1 MKQLYN
7 KYVNYIVIALFV
19 LLGLKSCQ
27 SCSRQRTIEW
37 QTTKYEAQ
45 IDTLNNTIDNY
56 IGDIKVLEDSI
67 EMYRFKMGLIEKDNE
82 RLVESN
88 QRIQRNNT
96 TLINTNNQIINKE
109 REDEKSK

>member
-1 MKQLYN
+1 MVNSIGGDNMKIVN
-7 KYVNYIVIALFV
+7 KGALRILFPENGHELVNINSGIHSDKVY
-19 LLGLKSCQ
+19 LGKL
-27 SCSRQRTIEW
+27 
-37 QTTKYEAQ
+37 
-45 IDTLNNTIDNY
+45 DTIDNY
-56 IGDIKVLEDSI
+56 IGDINVLEDSI

-109 REDEKSK
+109 REDEKSE

>member
-1 MKQLYN
+1 MKQLYS

-19 LLGLKSCQ
+19 LLSLKSCQ

-37 QTTKYEAQ
+37 HTTKYEAK
-45 IDTLNNTIDNY
+45 IDTLNNAIDNY

-88 QRIQRNNT
+88 Q
-96 TLINTNNQIINKE
+96 
-109 REDEKSK
+109 